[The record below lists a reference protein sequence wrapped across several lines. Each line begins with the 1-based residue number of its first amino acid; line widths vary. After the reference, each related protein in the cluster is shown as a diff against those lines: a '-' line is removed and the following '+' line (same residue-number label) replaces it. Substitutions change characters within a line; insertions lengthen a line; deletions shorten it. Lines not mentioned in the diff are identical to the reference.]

1 MQRRHPRLQGLGRQT
16 FSRYRCAH
24 VQLQPNTVEPATA
37 KRLHHRAALLNAAE
51 VRTPQIGQRLTQD
64 FAQQHLADQKKPERE
79 RGCEF
84 KAFAALRR

>member
-1 MQRRHPRLQGLGRQT
+1 MQRRHPRLQGLGRQA
-16 FSRYRCAH
+16 FSRHRRAN
-24 VQLQPNTVEPATA
+24 VQPNTVKPATA

-79 RGCEF
+79 RERGCEF